1 LWNDRDGARHDLGY
15 QNIVVSSLVL
25 SIIRMNPAQN
35 QIDAKIGN
43 DDAQESED
51 AIDVEK

>member
-1 LWNDRDGARHDLGY
+1 
-15 QNIVVSSLVL
+15 
-25 SIIRMNPAQN
+25 MNPAQN